1 MQTWD
6 LLQNIKLD
14 RCKFSYLLDKLISD
28 DGDYAFGI
36 IYEDWKYAA
45 THPREVSAATYE
57 DIERYMRERFYEGS
71 GANYFSD
78 PDKYFGF
85 VRDRYAERILYDFE
99 DDDRS
104 VSVIKFTAKE
114 IADWAR
120 CEKIDVMYQP
130 YPDPILAGIWLPEYE
145 KALHKRTLSPS
156 FIHLA
161 SKLHVVITPDSN
173 TYSMVYSYGS
183 NIVAQIHELACT
195 PISKS
200 DCEVLCDYLE
210 WSSHTRNDSIDN
222 FVQEM
227 I

>member
-14 RCKFSYLLDKLISD
+14 RCKFSYLLDKLISA

-45 THPREVSAATYE
+45 THPREISASTYE
-57 DIERYMRERFYEGS
+57 DIERYMHERFYTDS
-71 GANYFSD
+71 NANYVSD
-78 PDKYFGF
+78 PEKYFGF
-85 VRDRYAERILYDFE
+85 VRDRYAAHISDDFE
-99 DDDRS
+99 DDARS
-104 VSVIKFTAKE
+104 VSVSKLTAKE

-120 CEKIDVMYQP
+120 CEKIDAKGQL

-145 KALHKRTLSPS
+145 KALHKRTLSPN

-161 SKLHVVITPDSN
+161 SKLNVAIKPDSN
-173 TYSMVYSYGS
+173 TYAMVYGYGS
-183 NIVAQIHELACT
+183 DMVSQIRELASKT
-195 PISKS
+195 INKS
-200 DCEVLCDYLE
+200 DCEVLCDYFE
-210 WSSHTRNDSIDN
+210 WSSHTHDDSIDN
-222 FVQEM
+222 FVKET